1 VRQILVA
8 VVEEMEAL
16 AQEVLEVQV
25 LSLFVILVSLNGLVV
40 ELLLAQVIMS
50 YTNSQQPEHLVSRHL
65 LG

>member
-1 VRQILVA
+1 MRQILVA

-16 AQEVLEVQV
+16 VKVVLEVQV

-50 YTNSQQPEHLVSRHL
+50 YTNLQQPEHLVSQHL
-65 LG
+65 LD